1 MNFSYPWFAP
11 SSLLFFHSFSPVN
24 VNPLGY
30 IWEPIMD
37 EVVLCINVVQSR
49 KLKEVSYYHYTSE
62 FVKTLYNGYDGRK
75 YKNLR
80 VTGASLGG
88 GLAILTGAIT
98 GAGAIAISGLNAMYS
113 RRTFL
118 PPITEEQL
126 NTRVFN
132 TIPER
137 DIIAHI
143 DKVRILIRL
152 VYMLFTSR

>member
-1 MNFSYPWFAP
+1 
-11 SSLLFFHSFSPVN
+11 
-24 VNPLGY
+24 
-30 IWEPIMD
+30 MD
-37 EVVLCINVVQSR
+37 EVVMCINIVQSR
-49 KLKEVSYYHYTSE
+49 KLKEVSYYQYTSR
-62 FVKTLYNGYDGRK
+62 FVETLYNGYDGRA
-75 YKNLR
+75 YKNIR

-98 GAGAIAISGLNAMYS
+98 GASAIAISGLNAMYS

-143 DKVRILIRL
+143 DKVRILTRL